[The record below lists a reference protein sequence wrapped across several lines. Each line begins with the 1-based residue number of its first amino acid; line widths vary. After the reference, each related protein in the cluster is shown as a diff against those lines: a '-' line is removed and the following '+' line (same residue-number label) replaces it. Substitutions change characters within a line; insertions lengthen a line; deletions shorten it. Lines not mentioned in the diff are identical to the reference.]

1 MIKQVLLLTYYLT
14 LFLFGIAT
22 SFSFS
27 NINLFETNKKPWMIL
42 CFLSMM
48 AQLISWLVLGSET
61 TWRIYPLI
69 THIPI
74 VFVLWKYYKKRI
86 IDALTSVACAY
97 LLCQPS
103 KWLGIL
109 FVTFT
114 NNVSIQY
121 MVRIATL
128 VGVGYFLSN
137 YFLTR
142 TYPILGVNKKRNIVF
157 SIVPVAYYCYDY
169 STSVYNLHAS
179 VNPALVLEFLP
190 LILCLSYFYFLL
202 RYHYEYEQKMIARQ
216 NVELNH
222 VIISQQKKEMETIK
236 NTDEQVRLLRH
247 DMRHLINN
255 TMYSLQ
261 ENNVEAAM
269 KMLSGFNDLIETT
282 YVESYCENEMLNYII
297 SYIAAKCEKEQI
309 RFEVNVKIPET
320 LPIDETI
327 LVSILSNGIEN
338 AINAQKTLP
347 NEKKVIYLYLKT
359 KEDKILLSIKNPFD
373 KRPVFEEGMPI
384 SNNEGHGY
392 GSRSIKYLTE
402 SLGGSCEF
410 LVKDDLFVLRMVV

>member
-1 MIKQVLLLTYYLT
+1 
-14 LFLFGIAT
+14 
-22 SFSFS
+22 
-27 NINLFETNKKPWMIL
+27 
-42 CFLSMM
+42 
-48 AQLISWLVLGSET
+48 
-61 TWRIYPLI
+61 
-69 THIPI
+69 
-74 VFVLWKYYKKRI
+74 
-86 IDALTSVACAY
+86 
-97 LLCQPS
+97 
-103 KWLGIL
+103 
-109 FVTFT
+109 
-114 NNVSIQY
+114 
-121 MVRIATL
+121 
-128 VGVGYFLSN
+128 
-137 YFLTR
+137 
-142 TYPILGVNKKRNIVF
+142 
-157 SIVPVAYYCYDY
+157 
-169 STSVYNLHAS
+169 
-179 VNPALVLEFLP
+179 
-190 LILCLSYFYFLL
+190 
-202 RYHYEYEQKMIARQ
+202 
-216 NVELNH
+216 
-222 VIISQQKKEMETIK
+222 
-236 NTDEQVRLLRH
+236 
-247 DMRHLINN
+247 
-255 TMYSLQ
+255 
-261 ENNVEAAM
+261 M